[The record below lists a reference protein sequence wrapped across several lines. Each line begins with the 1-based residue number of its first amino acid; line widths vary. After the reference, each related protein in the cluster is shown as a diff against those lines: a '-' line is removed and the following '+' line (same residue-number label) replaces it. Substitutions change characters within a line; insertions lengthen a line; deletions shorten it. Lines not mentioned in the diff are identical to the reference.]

1 MVEKPAPDRVRIPRE
16 SMAAWSRLHREMK
29 RRLAATDADYRK
41 YAGEPS
47 DGEILHRLIE
57 LGCQVYG
64 VDPPVPYDAPFYE
77 APPREMVDVD
87 RLLGPLRTELERML
101 EEIEERARLSAH
113 TPHPGLSSLDPK
125 RPRPK
130 DTPRRGLSS
139 VDPKGE
145 PIRPPPK
152 RQDDA

>member
-1 MVEKPAPDRVRIPRE
+1 MRAKFSKLARMVEKPAPDRVRIPRE
-16 SMAAWSRLHREMK
+16 SLPAWSRLHREMK

-77 APPREMVDVD
+77 APPREMVDID
-87 RLLGPLRTELERML
+87 RLLGPLRIELERML
-101 EEIEERARLSAH
+101 EEIDERARLSA
-113 TPHPGLSSLDPK
+113 PHSPPGFEFGRSQEAATEGHS
-125 RPRPK
+125 
-130 DTPRRGLSS
+130 
-139 VDPKGE
+139 
-145 PIRPPPK
+145 PPGFELG
-152 RQDDA
+152 RS